1 MRWALLVFRLW
12 SPLDYHYL
20 ARLRHPPYELMSLV
34 AAGNSMNKLN
44 FLSAGIPSLF
54 DSATSLAKLS
64 RRLLAMTV
72 LFIALGAITPSFA
85 QQLGGLEYRIGP
97 EDVLHISVWK
107 DEDLDREVL
116 VRPDGG
122 ISFPLVG
129 DIQVSGRTPLE
140 VQDEI
145 RSRLSRYVPDAEVTV
160 SVEKISGYTVFII
173 GEVNEPGQHTL
184 GRYVDVV
191 QALTLAGGTTPY
203 ASESNI
209 RVLRRQDG
217 REVVYRVNFKDIKR
231 GRKLQQNIILQS
243 GDVVVVP

>member
-1 MRWALLVFRLW
+1 MSIFNSLLSGLVGHTRGLLKLAALT
-12 SPLDYHYL
+12 
-20 ARLRHPPYELMSLV
+20 V
-34 AAGNSMNKLN
+34 ALIMPSM
-44 FLSAGIPSLF
+44 
-54 DSATSLAKLS
+54 
-64 RRLLAMTV
+64 V
-72 LFIALGAITPSFA
+72 FA
-85 QQLGGLEYRIGP
+85 QQSSGLEYRIGP

-107 DEDLDREVL
+107 EKDLDRKVL

-145 RSRLSRYVPDAEVTV
+145 RSRLQRYVPDAEVTV
-160 SVEKISGYTVFII
+160 SVDKISGYTVFVL
-173 GEVNEPGQHTL
+173 GEVNNPGQFTL

-203 ASESNI
+203 ASERNMQI
-209 RVLRRQDG
+209 LRRQDG
-217 REVVYRVNFKDIKR
+217 REVTYRFDFRDIKR
-231 GRKLQQNIILQS
+231 GQQLEQNIILQS

>member
-1 MRWALLVFRLW
+1 MSIFKFLTGRLAAAPRTVLLMLALLL
-12 SPLDYHYL
+12 PG
-20 ARLRHPPYELMSLV
+20 V
-34 AAGNSMNKLN
+34 AA
-44 FLSAGIPSLF
+44 
-54 DSATSLAKLS
+54 
-64 RRLLAMTV
+64 
-72 LFIALGAITPSFA
+72 A
-85 QQLGGLEYRIGP
+85 QQVAGLEYRIGP

-107 DEDLDREVL
+107 EKDLDRKVL

-145 RSRLSRYVPDAEVTV
+145 RSRLQRYVPDAEVTV
-160 SVEKISGYTVFII
+160 SVDKISGYTVFVL
-173 GEVNEPGQHTL
+173 GEVNNPGQFTL

-203 ASESNI
+203 ASERNMQI
-209 RVLRRQDG
+209 LRRQDG
-217 REVVYRVNFKDIKR
+217 REVTYGFDFRDIKR
-231 GRKLQQNIILQS
+231 GRKLEQNIILQS

>member
-1 MRWALLVFRLW
+1 MFKQPKQKPWSIRGRALMPAVIMLLVTLFSSS
-12 SPLDYHYL
+12 SP
-20 ARLRHPPYELMSLV
+20 
-34 AAGNSMNKLN
+34 
-44 FLSAGIPSLF
+44 
-54 DSATSLAKLS
+54 
-64 RRLLAMTV
+64 
-72 LFIALGAITPSFA
+72 A

-97 EDVLHISVWK
+97 EDILHISVWK
-107 DEDLDREVL
+107 DEDLDRKVL

-145 RSRLSRYVPDAEVTV
+145 RSRLERYVPDAEVTV
-160 SVEKISGYTVFII
+160 SVEKISGYTIFVI
-173 GEVNEPGQHTL
+173 GEVNAPGQHTL

-191 QALTLAGGTTPY
+191 QALTLSGGTTPY
-203 ASESNI
+203 ASESKI

-217 REVVYRVNFKDIKR
+217 REVVFRVNFTDIKR
-231 GRKLQQNIILQS
+231 GRNLSQNIILQS

>member
-1 MRWALLVFRLW
+1 MQAVPVFQ
-12 SPLDYHYL
+12 S
-20 ARLRHPPYELMSLV
+20 
-34 AAGNSMNKLN
+34 
-44 FLSAGIPSLF
+44 
-54 DSATSLAKLS
+54 S
-64 RRLLAMTV
+64 RRLVGRVFGIQPARGGALVSVIATLFTLLFSGLA
-72 LFIALGAITPSFA
+72 SS

-97 EDVLHISVWK
+97 EDILHISVWK
-107 DEDLDREVL
+107 EEDLDRKVL

-145 RSRLSRYVPDAEVTV
+145 RQRIQRFVPEAEVTV
-160 SVEKISGYTVFII
+160 SVDEISGYTVFVL
-173 GEVNEPGQHTL
+173 GEVKEPGQFTL

-203 ASESNI
+203 ASESKI
-209 RVLRRQDG
+209 KILRRQDG
-217 REVVYRVNFKDIKR
+217 REVVYKFSFSDIER
-231 GRKLQQNIILQS
+231 GRSLEQNIILQS

>member
-1 MRWALLVFRLW
+1 MSNFE
-12 SPLDYHYL
+12 SIIGK
-20 ARLRHPPYELMSLV
+20 LRCSLMPAWLSQSASQSASQSLR
-34 AAGNSMNKLN
+34 
-44 FLSAGIPSLF
+44 P
-54 DSATSLAKLS
+54 LAKLS
-64 RRLLAMTV
+64 ALLIVGMS
-72 LFIALGAITPSFA
+72 LLMPGMLNA
-85 QQLGGLEYRIGP
+85 QQVGGLEYRIGP

-107 DEDLDREVL
+107 EEDLDRKVL

-145 RSRLSRYVPDAEVTV
+145 RSRLQRYVPDAEVTV
-160 SVEKISGYTVFII
+160 SVDKISGYTVFVL
-173 GEVNEPGQHTL
+173 GEVNNPGQFTL

-203 ASESNI
+203 ASERNMQI
-209 RVLRRQDG
+209 LRRQDG
-217 REVVYRVNFKDIKR
+217 REVTYRFDFRDIKR
-231 GRKLQQNIILQS
+231 GKQLEQNIILQS

>member
-1 MRWALLVFRLW
+1 MSIFKFFAGLATAPRVALL
-12 SPLDYHYL
+12 
-20 ARLRHPPYELMSLV
+20 A
-34 AAGNSMNKLN
+34 
-44 FLSAGIPSLF
+44 
-54 DSATSLAKLS
+54 
-64 RRLLAMTV
+64 
-72 LFIALGAITPSFA
+72 IALLMPGLALA
-85 QQLGGLEYRIGP
+85 QQSTGLEYRIGP

-107 DEDLDREVL
+107 EKDLDRKVL

-145 RSRLSRYVPDAEVTV
+145 RSRLQRYVPDAEVTV
-160 SVEKISGYTVFII
+160 SVDKISGYTVFVL
-173 GEVNEPGQHTL
+173 GEVNNPGQFTL

-203 ASESNI
+203 ASERNMQI
-209 RVLRRQDG
+209 LRRQDG
-217 REVVYRVNFKDIKR
+217 REVTYRFDFRDIKR
-231 GRKLQQNIILQS
+231 GKQLEQNIILQS